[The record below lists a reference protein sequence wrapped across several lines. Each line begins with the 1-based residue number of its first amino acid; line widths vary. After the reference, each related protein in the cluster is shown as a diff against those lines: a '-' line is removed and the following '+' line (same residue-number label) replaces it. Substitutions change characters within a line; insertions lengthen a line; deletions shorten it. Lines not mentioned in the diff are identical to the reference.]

1 MPSDIEKL
9 DPRKYIIIKG
19 AGAHNLKNID
29 LALPHDKF
37 IVLTGLSG
45 SGKSSLAFDTLYGEG
60 QRRYVESLSSY
71 ARQFLGR
78 IDKPKVEY
86 IKGIAPAIAI
96 QQKVNT
102 SNPRSTVG
110 TSSEVYDYIKLLFA
124 RIGRTYSPVSGREVK
139 KEGVTDVIDYIKN
152 LPEGTRMEIC
162 AVYAI
167 PEGRT
172 FSQALEALAGQGY
185 SRVKVEGKTVRIED
199 LLSFGADYPYR
210 EFLLVVDR
218 AAASSDEGSLAR
230 MADSVSTAFYEGG
243 GQMLIEMPD
252 TGEKRSFSDRFE
264 EDGIKFMEPSPHL
277 FSFNN
282 PLGACPV
289 CEGYGRVIGIDED
302 LVVPNTSLSVFQ
314 GAVAPWKG
322 EKMGL
327 WRQAVIDSADK
338 SGFPI
343 HTPYFEL
350 PQKHKDDL
358 WHGTRYFKG
367 IDDYFAML
375 EKDSYK
381 MHYRIMLARYRGKT
395 VCPECHGKRLRKEAS
410 YVKVGG
416 RSITDMV
423 DMPLDEL
430 RAFFSSLKLDEY
442 ENKVAGRLLT
452 EINNRLDF
460 LTEVGLGYLTLN
472 RASSTLSGGESQRI
486 NIATSLGSS
495 LVGSLYILDEPSIG
509 LHQRDTERLIGIL
522 KKLRDVGNTV
532 VVVEHDEDVMLAS
545 DLLVDIGP
553 MAGSEGGEVVFCG
566 PPSQIRDA
574 DTLTARYLR
583 GDLEIEVP
591 SSRRPVRKFIEIKGA
606 KENNLKNID
615 VRFPLDML
623 TVVTGVSGS
632 GKSTLVRR
640 ILYPALAKILS
651 ETSERV
657 GSHASIEGDVD
668 AIGSVEMVDQ
678 NPIGKSSRSNPV
690 TYVKAYDD
698 IRDLFASQKLSK
710 IRGFSAQHFSFNV
723 DKGRCPVCKGD
734 GEVVVQMQFMADVHL
749 ECEACGGKRFKRE
762 VLEVRY
768 QDKNI
773 SDILEMTVDQA
784 IDFFR
789 QHGNDK
795 IVEKLEPLSDVGLG
809 YIHLGQPAS
818 TLSGGEAQRIK
829 LASFLGKGKVPV
841 KTLFIFDEPTT
852 GLHFHDIK
860 KLLASF
866 DSLIRRGH
874 SIIVIEHNPDV
885 IKCAD
890 YVIDLGPEGGNDG
903 GRLVFAG
910 TPEKLVGCS
919 GSYTAKYVA
928 PKLMKKE

>member
-199 LLSFGADYPYR
+199 LLSFGADYPYH

-789 QHGNDK
+789 LHGNDK

>member
-199 LLSFGADYPYR
+199 LLSFGADYPYH

-350 PQKHKDDL
+350 PQKHKDGL

-591 SSRRPVRKFIEIKGA
+591 SSRRPVRKFIEVKGA

-789 QHGNDK
+789 LHGNDK

>member
-218 AAASSDEGSLAR
+218 AVASSDEGSLAR

-416 RSITDMV
+416 CSITDMV

-430 RAFFSSLKLDEY
+430 RAFFSSLKLGEY

-591 SSRRPVRKFIEIKGA
+591 SSRRPVRKFIEVKGA

-789 QHGNDK
+789 LHGNDK

-910 TPEKLVGCS
+910 TPEELVGCS

>member
-199 LLSFGADYPYR
+199 LLSFGADYPYH

-591 SSRRPVRKFIEIKGA
+591 SSRRPVRKFIEVKGA

-789 QHGNDK
+789 LHGNDK

>member
-199 LLSFGADYPYR
+199 LLSFGADYPCR

-416 RSITDMV
+416 CSITDMV

-678 NPIGKSSRSNPV
+678 NQIGKSSRSNPV

-789 QHGNDK
+789 LHGNDK

>member
-1 MPSDIEKL
+1 M
-9 DPRKYIIIKG
+9 
-19 AGAHNLKNID
+19 NLIVI
-29 LALPHDKF
+29 
-37 IVLTGLSG
+37 IVLI
-45 SGKSSLAFDTLYGEG
+45 FC
-60 QRRYVESLSSY
+60 
-71 ARQFLGR
+71 
-78 IDKPKVEY
+78 
-86 IKGIAPAIAI
+86 
-96 QQKVNT
+96 N
-102 SNPRSTVG
+102 
-110 TSSEVYDYIKLLFA
+110 
-124 RIGRTYSPVSGREVK
+124 
-139 KEGVTDVIDYIKN
+139 
-152 LPEGTRMEIC
+152 
-162 AVYAI
+162 
-167 PEGRT
+167 
-172 FSQALEALAGQGY
+172 
-185 SRVKVEGKTVRIED
+185 
-199 LLSFGADYPYR
+199 
-210 EFLLVVDR
+210 
-218 AAASSDEGSLAR
+218 
-230 MADSVSTAFYEGG
+230 
-243 GQMLIEMPD
+243 
-252 TGEKRSFSDRFE
+252 
-264 EDGIKFMEPSPHL
+264 
-277 FSFNN
+277 
-282 PLGACPV
+282 
-289 CEGYGRVIGIDED
+289 
-302 LVVPNTSLSVFQ
+302 
-314 GAVAPWKG
+314 
-322 EKMGL
+322 
-327 WRQAVIDSADK
+327 
-338 SGFPI
+338 
-343 HTPYFEL
+343 
-350 PQKHKDDL
+350 
-358 WHGTRYFKG
+358 
-367 IDDYFAML
+367 
-375 EKDSYK
+375 
-381 MHYRIMLARYRGKT
+381 
-395 VCPECHGKRLRKEAS
+395 
-410 YVKVGG
+410 
-416 RSITDMV
+416 
-423 DMPLDEL
+423 
-430 RAFFSSLKLDEY
+430 
-442 ENKVAGRLLT
+442 
-452 EINNRLDF
+452 INNRLDF

-591 SSRRPVRKFIEIKGA
+591 SSRRPVRKFMEIKGA

-910 TPEKLVGCS
+910 TPEELVGCS